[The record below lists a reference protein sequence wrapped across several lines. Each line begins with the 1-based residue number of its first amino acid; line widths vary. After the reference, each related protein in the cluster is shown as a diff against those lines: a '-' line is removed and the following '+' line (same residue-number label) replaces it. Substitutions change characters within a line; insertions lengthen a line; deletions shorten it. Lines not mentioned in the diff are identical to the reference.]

1 MSDTNKEERELFF
14 KKVFALLESTLLN
27 EWVSSEVKLS
37 SRYEQMGKA
46 YRGKLKN
53 KITPDVKVYA

>member
-1 MSDTNKEERELFF
+1 MPDTSEERELLK

-27 EWVSSEVKLS
+27 EWVSSEVTLS
-37 SRYEQMGKA
+37 ARYERMGKA

-53 KITPDVKVYA
+53 KIAADG